1 MEGETNYVIPGQS
14 LYSGHYLLCSA
25 FFSTWIKA
33 FVQVVALVS
42 NSTIIFSMI
51 SSSPSCSADVLM
63 SASGDQQEFLRLLF
77 DMTFFFFVIVILLAI
92 IQGLSCVEVS
102 VSA

>member
-1 MEGETNYVIPGQS
+1 
-14 LYSGHYLLCSA
+14 
-25 FFSTWIKA
+25 
-33 FVQVVALVS
+33 
-42 NSTIIFSMI
+42 MI
-51 SSSPSCSADVLM
+51 SSPSPSCSADVLM

-92 IQGLSCVEVS
+92 IQGLTCVEMS